1 MKIARR
7 QLGLFILL
15 FAVSSLLVHSPPGAF
30 AANGD
35 ITNVRSMTGPTYPF
49 EHDLSQGKHN
59 SLVQVDSDTYA
70 LAYSGVDDDGFI
82 STFTISSDGATIT
95 EVDSLE
101 HDTDTN
107 SHPIQKNGANSLVKV
122 DSDTFALAYT
132 GADEDGFISTFT
144 IDSDGNITAVR
155 TQSEGNNLQH
165 DTSKGWNNSLVKV
178 DSDTVALAYTDVWGD
193 GIIKTFTISSDGTT
207 ITQVESL
214 EHDTSSNADNSL
226 VHVDSDI
233 FALAYNG
240 AGQDGFIS
248 TFSIDSDGDITAI
261 KTQSEGNNFEYDDR
275 YGYHNSLVKVDS
287 DTVLLAYMY
296 SWEGMPYGKF
306 SSFTIDSDGNI
317 TEVINSS
324 TFEIRSIKYISVL
337 QVDSDTYAVAWT
349 NYQGFGKLTTMT
361 INPDGTY
368 PSQSRP
374 LLIFDNYNS
383 FNSLVKVDSDTIALA
398 SAGAGDDGLI
408 STFGIGGDTTAPTV
422 TITSSTGSS
431 GDTVSDTTLS
441 FTATFSEFTSNFVVG
456 DITVTGTAN
465 GSSPAAS
472 NFAGSGTTYTFD
484 VVKGSSD
491 GTVSVSVA
499 ADKATDAAGNDNT
512 VSNTYALT
520 IDTTVT
526 SSGASTQ
533 GTSCFAS
540 PRCAIISVPDGFSIN
555 EKSYTLFKNTH
566 TLPTYEA
573 IVGQPVTIT
582 LKIPVTSELLQIM
595 STTIYVEIFNS
606 FEDYEDAARIKYSL
620 TDETIQYTN
629 QSIFEVV
636 GAKNESKLIKL
647 SKDYPENV
655 PESQI
660 PAINFVEITF
670 TMIFA
675 KPMDTSHV
683 VIETEGNY
691 NMHEIIYLKDAL
703 VVKENS
709 LNALTL
715 DEISKIQP
723 ELVYDPLPFVDPL
736 KEPSHYIKRY
746 LSEPEY
752 KEWFDTNYPSY
763 TIYEGIGISKYEF
776 DEIVKQLTSPEPL
789 LNNYQ
794 GSVIPEWVKNNA
806 AWWSEGVIYDNDFV
820 SGIEFLIKEGIIMV
834 SVTESGEKSDAVIPE
849 WVKNNAAWW
858 SEDIISEKEFLSGI
872 EYLVNNGI
880 IQVN

>member
-95 EVDSLE
+95 
-101 HDTDTN
+101 
-107 SHPIQKNGANSLVKV
+107 
-122 DSDTFALAYT
+122 
-132 GADEDGFISTFT
+132 
-144 IDSDGNITAVR
+144 
-155 TQSEGNNLQH
+155 
-165 DTSKGWNNSLVKV
+165 
-178 DSDTVALAYTDVWGD
+178 
-193 GIIKTFTISSDGTT
+193 
-207 ITQVESL
+207 QVESL

-296 SWEGMPYGKF
+296 SWEGSPYGKL

-499 ADKATDAAGNDNT
+499 AGRATDAAGNDNT

-763 TIYEGIGISKYEF
+763 TIYEGIGISKFEF
-776 DEIVKQLTSPEPL
+776 DEIVKQLTSPEPS

-806 AWWSEGVIYDNDFV
+806 TWWSEGVIYDNDFV
-820 SGIEFLIKEGIIMV
+820 SGIEFLIKEGVIMV

>member
-1 MKIARR
+1 M
-7 QLGLFILL
+7 
-15 FAVSSLLVHSPPGAF
+15 
-30 AANGD
+30 
-35 ITNVRSMTGPTYPF
+35 
-49 EHDLSQGKHN
+49 
-59 SLVQVDSDTYA
+59 
-70 LAYSGVDDDGFI
+70 
-82 STFTISSDGATIT
+82 
-95 EVDSLE
+95 
-101 HDTDTN
+101 
-107 SHPIQKNGANSLVKV
+107 
-122 DSDTFALAYT
+122 
-132 GADEDGFISTFT
+132 
-144 IDSDGNITAVR
+144 
-155 TQSEGNNLQH
+155 
-165 DTSKGWNNSLVKV
+165 
-178 DSDTVALAYTDVWGD
+178 
-193 GIIKTFTISSDGTT
+193 
-207 ITQVESL
+207 
-214 EHDTSSNADNSL
+214 
-226 VHVDSDI
+226 
-233 FALAYNG
+233 
-240 AGQDGFIS
+240 
-248 TFSIDSDGDITAI
+248 
-261 KTQSEGNNFEYDDR
+261 
-275 YGYHNSLVKVDS
+275 
-287 DTVLLAYMY
+287 
-296 SWEGMPYGKF
+296 
-306 SSFTIDSDGNI
+306 
-317 TEVINSS
+317 
-324 TFEIRSIKYISVL
+324 
-337 QVDSDTYAVAWT
+337 
-349 NYQGFGKLTTMT
+349 
-361 INPDGTY
+361 
-368 PSQSRP
+368 
-374 LLIFDNYNS
+374 
-383 FNSLVKVDSDTIALA
+383 
-398 SAGAGDDGLI
+398 
-408 STFGIGGDTTAPTV
+408 
-422 TITSSTGSS
+422 
-431 GDTVSDTTLS
+431 
-441 FTATFSEFTSNFVVG
+441 
-456 DITVTGTAN
+456 
-465 GSSPAAS
+465 
-472 NFAGSGTTYTFD
+472 
-484 VVKGSSD
+484 
-491 GTVSVSVA
+491 SVSVA
-499 ADKATDAAGNDNT
+499 AGAATDAAGNDNT

-540 PRCAIISVPDGFSIN
+540 PRCAIISTPDGFSIN

-675 KPMDTSHV
+675 KPMDTSHI

-691 NMHEIIYLKDAL
+691 NMHEIVYLRDAL

-715 DEISKIQP
+715 DEVSKFKP

-776 DEIVKQLTSPEPL
+776 DEIVKQLTSPEPS

-820 SGIEFLIKEGIIMV
+820 SGIEFLIKEGVIMV